1 MDKVIAYVKKVPLL
15 LAAAAIGIA
24 LISLRMFRLYDVLP
38 AAFQRLSLAAVMA
51 GFLYL
56 ISGSKTF
63 ERSLRQTGYVVST
76 LRPILIYSA
85 LMGAAR
91 LFMYYSADG
100 WSFAEGWMGE
110 LAACFLL
117 MASVGL
123 FEELMCRAV
132 LCDALIYQFRN
143 FKGVFVLT
151 GIVVSLVFGWLHVA
165 GTPIHTPLMLAQAV
179 LKTASTGMIGLS
191 LLMMYWKT
199 RDVAACAIVH
209 ALFDFLV
216 ACPAVLY
223 GRWDLRQVGTYVL
236 EGNEGAL
243 VAAVLLV
250 DFVIELVIAILV
262 WRKVMGTIDFEE
274 MRREW

>member
-15 LAAAAIGIA
+15 PAIAAIGMAMIF
-24 LISLRMFRLYDVLP
+24 LRMFRLYDVLP
-38 AAFQRLSLAAVMA
+38 AAFQRLFLAAVMA

-100 WSFAEGWMGE
+100 WSFTEGWMGE

-132 LCDALIYQFRN
+132 LCDAFIYQFRN
-143 FKGVFVLT
+143 YKGVFVLT
-151 GIVVSLVFGWLHVA
+151 GIAVSFIFGFLHVA
-165 GTPIHTPLMLAQAV
+165 GSPVNNPLMLAQAV
-179 LKTASTGMIGLS
+179 LKTVSTGILGFS
-191 LLMMYWKT
+191 LLMIYWKT
-199 RDVAACAIVH
+199 RDAVGCAVVH
-209 ALFDFLV
+209 ALYDFLLIG
-216 ACPAVLY
+216 PAALF
-223 GRWDLRQVGTYVL
+223 GDLNLENFGGYVL
-236 EGNEGAL
+236 EGSAGKS
-243 VAAVLLV
+243 VVVVLCV
-250 DFVIELVIAILV
+250 DMMIELVLMALI

-274 MRREW
+274 MRRDW